1 MKRTTLIVS
10 AAGLTV
16 AAACL
21 FGTVSAADAK
31 AQPQKAEAKPA
42 AAPAAQPAEKQLPAP
57 RKQQTMEEAFSF
69 LPETLATIGD
79 RKITKKELLERI
91 GNVPPEMLAQFPPEV
106 LKARV
111 KQMIDGLVNEE
122 IVIMLAEKAGIKPSK
137 ELLLAEMDRE
147 IKAMPPQQRDMIE
160 QQLKLQNRT
169 IEDVKKEMANDP
181 MKVRAVAIPV
191 YIREKVKPT
200 IKITDADIE
209 KFYRENQD
217 KFKLPERVS
226 ASHILITN
234 RPDEN
239 AAVKPDA
246 AALAKLDQEAKAK
259 AEKIL
264 AQLKQGADFAKLA
277 AQESACP
284 SKARGGSL
292 GEFTRE
298 GMVPEFSKAAFAL
311 TKKGEL
317 SGVVK
322 TMYGYHI
329 IRLDEKKP
337 AEIHPL
343 DQELK
348 DYLRNYLPE
357 MKLSET
363 IQKQI
368 ADAKKSMNVKIAEIK

>member
-1 MKRTTLIVS
+1 MSTSKYIETKLRP
-10 AAGLTV
+10 TV
-16 AAACL
+16 
-21 FGTVSAADAK
+21 
-31 AQPQKAEAKPA
+31 
-42 AAPAAQPAEKQLPAP
+42 
-57 RKQQTMEEAFSF
+57 
-69 LPETLATIGD
+69 
-79 RKITKKELLERI
+79 
-91 GNVPPEMLAQFPPEV
+91 
-106 LKARV
+106 
-111 KQMIDGLVNEE
+111 
-122 IVIMLAEKAGIKPSK
+122 
-137 ELLLAEMDRE
+137 
-147 IKAMPPQQRDMIE
+147 
-160 QQLKLQNRT
+160 
-169 IEDVKKEMANDP
+169 
-181 MKVRAVAIPV
+181 KV
-191 YIREKVKPT
+191 
-200 IKITDADIE
+200 TDAEVE